1 MKVVSVVG
9 ARPQFI
15 KAAVLS
21 RLLRRRHEEFLVHT
35 GQHYDDLL
43 SDVFF
48 RELGLPAPDVNL
60 GVGSASHTVQTARML
75 EGLDAVLQE
84 RRPDLV
90 IVYGD
95 TNSTLAGALAAA
107 QLGIPVAHVEAGL
120 RSYDRTMPE
129 ELNRV
134 LADHVATYLFCPTAH
149 AVACLR
155 REGIEPASL
164 AGRRGVYEVGDLM
177 YDSLLAALPAVEQ
190 AAPALLAARGLSP
203 GEYYLATVHRA
214 ANTDD
219 AQALRALVDAF
230 GRLEAPVVF
239 PAHPRTQK
247 ALAQAA
253 ISPAANVRV
262 SEPVGYLEMLALER
276 NARAVLTDSGG
287 VQREAYFLAVPCVT
301 LRDDSEWPETIAG
314 GWNLLAGRDPDRIV
328 AAARR
333 PRPKTAPPLLFGDGR
348 AAEKI
353 VEILE
358 RDPPHG

>member
-21 RLLRRRHEEFLVHT
+21 RLLRRRHQEVVIHT

-155 REGIEPASL
+155 REGIEPASP

-177 YDSLLAALPAVEQ
+177 YDS
-190 AAPALLAARGLSP
+190 LLAARGLSP